1 MLGAAMVRPGVHL
14 AETEAEKEAV
24 YRLRY
29 DIYVEEMGR
38 FRGLADHQG
47 RRLVEPEDATARI
60 FYGAEPD
67 GTVVG
72 TLRLSWGG
80 DAPFSRRLIE
90 QYQLQPFLAE
100 MAPERIAIGERGMVV
115 PRLRGSSIYRQVGAL
130 SRQFCTEKRIELIFG
145 ACEPHLLSL
154 YVGQGARTF
163 SKHNINSPEVG
174 FVVPIVTV
182 VEDVAYLRRIGSPS
196 AANAKDWGDQAR
208 IPACVERLITN
219 GGNVISQRLTA
230 SGAYWGEIHGALE
243 EIGESRIDPFDGLS
257 QEQAQRCI
265 AKSNLIDCVA
275 GDHVLKKGNPA
286 RNLFVVM
293 EGMLEVRDGDTL
305 LRVLSPGDV
314 MGEIAFL
321 LEQPRSADVYAATD
335 ARVLSLSEGTLRE
348 LIESDPDVAAHLLL
362 NVSKMLCRR
371 ILESG

>member
-1 MLGAAMVRPGVHL
+1 MVRPGVHL
-14 AETEAEKEAV
+14 AETEEEKEAV

-29 DIYVEEMGR
+29 DVYVEEMGR
-38 FRGLADHQG
+38 FRGLADHKC

-72 TLRLSWGG
+72 TMRLSWGG
-80 DAPFSRRLIE
+80 DAPFSPRLIE
-90 QYQLQPFLAE
+90 CYQLEPFLAE

-115 PRLRGSSIYRQVGAL
+115 PRLRGSPIYRQVGAL

-145 ACEPHLLSL
+145 ACEPHLLTL
-154 YVGQGARTF
+154 YIGQGARTF
-163 SKHNINSPEVG
+163 SHHNINSPEVG

-196 AANAKDWGDQAR
+196 ARNATDWGDQAR
-208 IPACVERLITN
+208 IPACVDRLITN

-230 SGAYWGEIHGALE
+230 SGAYWGEIHDALE
-243 EIGESRIDPFDGLS
+243 ELGESRIDPFDGLS
-257 QEQAQRCI
+257 EQQAKRI
-265 AKSNLIDCVA
+265 LDKSNIIDCVA
-275 GDHVLKKGNPA
+275 GDRVLKRGNLA
-286 RNLFVVM
+286 RNMFVVLD
-293 EGMLEVRDGDTL
+293 GNLEVREDNTL

-314 MGEIAFL
+314 LGEIAFL
-321 LEQPRSADVYAATD
+321 LEQPRSADVFAATD
-335 ARVLSLSEGTLRE
+335 ARILSLSEGTVRE
-348 LIESDPDVAAHLLL
+348 LIESDPAVAAHLLL

>member
-1 MLGAAMVRPGVHL
+1 MLSRTMLRPGIHL
-14 AETEAEKEAV
+14 AESDAEKEAV

-38 FRGLADHQG
+38 FRGLADHAG
-47 RRLVEPEDATARI
+47 RRLIEPEDATARI
-60 FYGAEPD
+60 FYGAEAD
-67 GTVVG
+67 GTVVA

-80 DAPFSRRLIE
+80 DAPFSKRLIE
-90 QYQLQPFLAE
+90 SYQLAPFLAE
-100 MAPERIAIGERGMVV
+100 MAPERIAVGERGMVT
-115 PRLRGSSIYRQVGAL
+115 PRLRGSEIYRELGL
-130 SRQFCTEKRIELIFG
+130 FSRRFTSEKRIELIFG

-163 SKHNINSPEVG
+163 SNKNINSPEVG
-174 FVVPIVTV
+174 FAIPIVTV

-196 AANAKDWGDQAR
+196 AATAKDWGDQAR
-208 IPACVERLITN
+208 IPACVDRLITN

-230 SGAYWGEIHGALE
+230 AGAFWGEIHDALE
-243 EIGESRIDPFDGLS
+243 QLGERRVAPFDGLS
-257 QEQAQRCI
+257 EEQAQRCI
-265 AKSNLIDCVA
+265 GKSNIIDCTA
-275 GDHVLKKGNPA
+275 GDRVLKKGNVA
-286 RNLFVVM
+286 RNMFVVLD
-293 EGMLEVRDGDTL
+293 GTLEVRDGETL

-314 MGEIAFL
+314 VGEIAFL

-335 ARVLSLSEGTLRE
+335 ARVLSLSEGTVRK

>member
-1 MLGAAMVRPGVHL
+1 MVRPGIHL
-14 AETEAEKEAV
+14 AESDAEKEAV

-38 FRGLADHQG
+38 FRGLADHAG

-60 FYGAEPD
+60 FYGAEED
-67 GTVVG
+67 GTVVA

-80 DAPFSRRLIE
+80 DAPFSERLIE
-90 QYQLQPFLAE
+90 QYQLAPFLAE
-100 MAPERIAIGERGMVV
+100 MGPERIAIGERGMVT
-115 PRLRGSSIYRQVGAL
+115 PRLRGSPIYRELGL
-130 SRQFCTEKRIELIFG
+130 FSRRFVSEKRIELIFG
-145 ACEPHLLSL
+145 ACEPHLLTL

-163 SKHNINSPEVG
+163 SKQNINSPEVG
-174 FVVPIVTV
+174 FVIPIVTV

-196 AANAKDWGDQAR
+196 AATTKDWGDQAR
-208 IPACVERLITN
+208 IPDCVDRLITN

-243 EIGESRIDPFDGLS
+243 QLGDSRAAAFDDLS
-257 QEQAQRCI
+257 EEQAQRCLG
-265 AKSNLIDCVA
+265 KSNIIDCAA
-275 GDHVLKKGNPA
+275 GDRVLKKGNVA
-286 RNLFVVM
+286 RNMFVVLD
-293 EGMLEVRDGDTL
+293 GTLEVRDGDTL

-314 MGEIAFL
+314 LGEIAFL
-321 LEQPRSADVYAATD
+321 LEQPRSADVFAATD
-335 ARVLSLSEGTLRE
+335 ARILSLSEGTVRK